1 MLNDLSKIKNGC
13 SVKGLEDGQICKV
26 INVDWMGDQ
35 AAEIFYETQDGV
47 THKKLI
53 YKDDDIKIEIVK
65 EGNLWSFTAD
75 ADKMKLLTESLR
87 IKYAYYFDPYL
98 SIYTS
103 SIDPLP
109 HQITAVYE
117 EMLKRH
123 PLKFLLAD
131 DPGAGKTIM
140 AGLFI
145 KELIIRGSLKRCL
158 VVVPGNL
165 TEQWQ
170 DELNEKFN
178 LKFNIFNT
186 SLLDSFDNFFNDSP
200 MILARMDAL
209 ARNEDSL
216 NLLKSADDFDLVIV
230 DEAHR
235 MSATYFGQDVNY
247 TRRYRLGQS
256 LSNLAKNFLLMSAT
270 PHNGKEEDFQLFMS
284 LLDGDRFEGKYRE
297 GGHITDSKDMMRR
310 LTKEELLKF
319 DGTPLFPDRKA
330 YTIKYNLSPMEASLY
345 EAVTDYVKNEW
356 DKVKQKEDGKKKN
369 NIGFALQILQRRLA
383 SSPRAIYTSLKRR
396 YERLNDQLKIARLS
410 GQFKQ
415 DETKDFSDDLEDLP
429 QDEID
434 DIEEDISSGLSN
446 AATIEELEAEVAI
459 LKSLADEALRLVNS
473 ETDTKWVELSKILD
487 DDLMTDENGLRRKLI
502 IFSEA
507 KDTLFYLQ
515 EKITARLGNPNM
527 IALIHGGILREERK
541 KIVKKFMQ
549 DKELTVIIAND
560 AAGEGVN
567 LQRGN
572 LMVNYDLPWNPN
584 KIEQRF
590 GRIHRIGQTEVCHL
604 WNLVADGTREG
615 DVYSR
620 LLEKLENARVALHGK
635 VYDVLGQL
643 FNQVSLRQLLWEAIE
658 YNSREEVKKKLFT
671 KIDGAI
677 DHKRI
682 KEIIDNNK
690 LTDDVLNELNIQ
702 KVKKDMEKAE
712 ANRLQP
718 FHVQGF
724 FIEAFK
730 FLGGKIREADNG
742 RFEITHVPSSII
754 EQSRIIGAKEL
765 IQKKYQRICFDK
777 NLKNIQPVAEF
788 IYPGSSLMESIISIF
803 MHKYSYMLKEGSVMI
818 DENDLSNNLRVLFL
832 LEHHIQDGRKHR
844 NGNNFIIS
852 HKIQF
857 ISFDED
863 KRILSSGIAPHL
875 DLRKASDIETEFIKK
890 KLPDE
895 TWLSSEIENE
905 IKKFAIKEIIPEHL
919 KEIKERRSKDI
930 SKIEHEIKTRLQSE
944 MNFWWN
950 RANEIKDSERQG
962 KTGKISSEKAK
973 KRADEIANRLKKRLS
988 EIEKEKKIT
997 SSSPN
1002 ILSGILVI
1010 PKGMLI
1016 ENNIGEADSY
1026 TVSIEQKKITEKIA
1040 MESII
1045 DVEKKLGNHPE
1056 DVSNQNL
1063 GYDILS
1069 YSEKDDAYRFIEVK
1083 GRTIEADTIT
1093 VTRNEI
1099 ITALNKREKYFLAIV
1114 QIGGEKKI
1122 TNYICDP
1129 FTKEI
1134 DFGVQSLNINIKDI
1148 LKKATEIKY

>member
-26 INVDWMGDQ
+26 INVDWMSDQ

-186 SLLDSFDNFFNDSP
+186 SLLDSFDNFFNDSQ

-396 YERLNDQLKIARLS
+396 YERS
-410 GQFKQ
+410 V
-415 DETKDFSDDLEDLP
+415 
-429 QDEID
+429 
-434 DIEEDISSGLSN
+434 IES
-446 AATIEELEAEVAI
+446 
-459 LKSLADEALRLVNS
+459 
-473 ETDTKWVELSKILD
+473 
-487 DDLMTDENGLRRKLI
+487 
-502 IFSEA
+502 
-507 KDTLFYLQ
+507 
-515 EKITARLGNPNM
+515 
-527 IALIHGGILREERK
+527 
-541 KIVKKFMQ
+541 
-549 DKELTVIIAND
+549 
-560 AAGEGVN
+560 
-567 LQRGN
+567 
-572 LMVNYDLPWNPN
+572 
-584 KIEQRF
+584 
-590 GRIHRIGQTEVCHL
+590 
-604 WNLVADGTREG
+604 
-615 DVYSR
+615 
-620 LLEKLENARVALHGK
+620 
-635 VYDVLGQL
+635 
-643 FNQVSLRQLLWEAIE
+643 VSLTL
-658 YNSREEVKKKLFT
+658 
-671 KIDGAI
+671 
-677 DHKRI
+677 
-682 KEIIDNNK
+682 
-690 LTDDVLNELNIQ
+690 
-702 KVKKDMEKAE
+702 
-712 ANRLQP
+712 
-718 FHVQGF
+718 
-724 FIEAFK
+724 
-730 FLGGKIREADNG
+730 
-742 RFEITHVPSSII
+742 
-754 EQSRIIGAKEL
+754 
-765 IQKKYQRICFDK
+765 
-777 NLKNIQPVAEF
+777 
-788 IYPGSSLMESIISIF
+788 
-803 MHKYSYMLKEGSVMI
+803 
-818 DENDLSNNLRVLFL
+818 
-832 LEHHIQDGRKHR
+832 
-844 NGNNFIIS
+844 
-852 HKIQF
+852 
-857 ISFDED
+857 
-863 KRILSSGIAPHL
+863 
-875 DLRKASDIETEFIKK
+875 
-890 KLPDE
+890 
-895 TWLSSEIENE
+895 
-905 IKKFAIKEIIPEHL
+905 
-919 KEIKERRSKDI
+919 
-930 SKIEHEIKTRLQSE
+930 
-944 MNFWWN
+944 
-950 RANEIKDSERQG
+950 
-962 KTGKISSEKAK
+962 
-973 KRADEIANRLKKRLS
+973 
-988 EIEKEKKIT
+988 
-997 SSSPN
+997 
-1002 ILSGILVI
+1002 
-1010 PKGMLI
+1010 
-1016 ENNIGEADSY
+1016 
-1026 TVSIEQKKITEKIA
+1026 
-1040 MESII
+1040 
-1045 DVEKKLGNHPE
+1045 
-1056 DVSNQNL
+1056 
-1063 GYDILS
+1063 
-1069 YSEKDDAYRFIEVK
+1069 
-1083 GRTIEADTIT
+1083 
-1093 VTRNEI
+1093 
-1099 ITALNKREKYFLAIV
+1099 
-1114 QIGGEKKI
+1114 
-1122 TNYICDP
+1122 
-1129 FTKEI
+1129 
-1134 DFGVQSLNINIKDI
+1134 
-1148 LKKATEIKY
+1148 